1 MRTESMIRLLIVAIG
16 LLAFGRSQGQ
26 ATVPGNSGGPG
37 DFLGWDAGTPL
48 KLDIRH
54 KGNYPIDFYTS
65 DLFRA
70 RINERVTYPSLNNFT
85 NIPADG
91 FTLITPSDH
100 YFSFNPKG
108 PFSRL
113 HLAEGDG
120 DNAQA
125 FGYRLW
131 QRNGVTFTGNS
142 DQGYI
147 GQKYNREHEEGD
159 LTDMVIQ
166 QNDNPG
172 DHRSV
177 ASRSSFQP
185 M

>member
-1 MRTESMIRLLIVAIG
+1 MP
-16 LLAFGRSQGQ
+16 GRRAGMHNGI
-26 ATVPGNSGGPG
+26 TFPGNG
-37 DFLGWDAGTPL
+37 
-48 KLDIRH
+48 
-54 KGNYPIDFYTS
+54 
-65 DLFRA
+65 
-70 RINERVTYPSLNNFT
+70 
-85 NIPADG
+85 
-91 FTLITPSDH
+91 
-100 YFSFNPKG
+100 
-108 PFSRL
+108 
-113 HLAEGDG
+113 
-120 DNAQA
+120 
-125 FGYRLW
+125 
-131 QRNGVTFTGNS
+131 